1 MKGNIKM
8 NNETKIVM
16 LPIEKL
22 EHHPEN
28 PRKNIGDIS
37 ELTDSIK
44 VDGILQN
51 LTVVPKS
58 DDTEKYLIVI
68 GNRRYEAACAAG
80 LKELPCVISN
90 MDHTKQL
97 ETMLIENINRSDLTP
112 IEQAKGFEQLT
123 LAGFTPEDIASKTG
137 FSESTVR
144 RRLKLTEYNE
154 KKVLEAQERG
164 ATLDDFVK
172 LEKIKSK
179 SVKNKLL
186 GLIGTNNFNIEFNR
200 SYEYEQNKEI
210 AKKIEKELTKIAKPL
225 PENTNT
231 WNSEWRRIYDNRT
244 LKNFDIKK
252 CLKLCKN
259 KTNLFY
265 RLVISECSNC
275 YCDVYEKI
283 EVKSSE
289 AVPKQEKSEAEKQ
302 YGRAKRFINKVAID
316 HYNLRLEFMKSLIN
330 KSKIKNCEKICLNT
344 LINSC
349 DNYGYISG
357 SYGDRHTYKKLGMF
371 EDDFES
377 EKFKQHKVN
386 FPAGHMLAIVYAH
399 LHDYNT
405 LNCFVSYY
413 INGKSNFF
421 TKNKHLEAIYGFF
434 EALGYEISDEEASI
448 LNGSHPIYD
457 IQLGADFLTELK
469 KRK

>member
-1 MKGNIKM
+1 MKGDIKM
-8 NNETKIVM
+8 NHETKIVM
-16 LPIEKL
+16 IAIEKL

-37 ELTDSIK
+37 ELTDSIR

-80 LKELPCVISN
+80 LMELPCVISN
-90 MDHTKQL
+90 MDHIKQL

-123 LAGFTPEDIASKTG
+123 LAGFSPEDIATKTG

-154 KKVLEAQERG
+154 KKVIEAQERG

-179 SVKNKLL
+179 SERNKLL
-186 GLIGTNNFNIEFNR
+186 GLVGTNNFNIEYNR
-200 SYEYEQNKEI
+200 TLEAEQVKEL
-210 AKKIEKELTKIAKPL
+210 AKKIEKEMKKIAHPF
-225 PENTNT
+225 PDNEQT
-231 WNSEWRRIYDNRT
+231 WKDCWKFVYRNNA
-244 LKNFDIKK
+244 LKDFDIQK
-252 CLKLCKN
+252 CLKACKN

-265 RLVISECSNC
+265 NLVINDWND
-275 YCDVYEKI
+275 YCDVYEKV
-283 EVKSSE
+283 EVKKE
-289 AVPKQEKSEAEKQ
+289 NAPAKQEKSEAEKQ
-302 YGRAKRFINKVAID
+302 CGRAKRFINKAAID
-316 HYNLRLEFMKSLIN
+316 HYNLRLEFVKSLVN
-330 KSKIKNCEKICLNT
+330 KSKIKDCEKICLNT

-349 DNYGYISG
+349 DDYGYISG
-357 SYGDRHTYKKLGMF
+357 SYTDKNTYEKLGMF
-371 EDDFES
+371 EHYFVS
-377 EKFKQHKVN
+377 EDFKQHKEQ
-386 FPAGHMLAIVYAH
+386 FPAGHIIAVTYAH
-399 LHDYNT
+399 LHDSET
-405 LNCFVSYY
+405 LNCFASYY
-413 INGKSNFF
+413 SSSKSNFF
-421 TKNKHLEAIYGFF
+421 TASKQLEKIYDFL
-434 EALGYEISDEEASI
+434 EALGYETSDEEKSI
-448 LNGSHPIYD
+448 LNGTHPIYD
-457 IQLGADFLTELK
+457 ITLGADFLTELK

>member
-1 MKGNIKM
+1 M
-8 NNETKIVM
+8 NHETKIVM
-16 LPIEKL
+16 LAIEKL
-22 EHHPEN
+22 EYHPEN

-37 ELTDSIK
+37 ELTDSIR

-123 LAGFTPEDIASKTG
+123 LAGYTPEDIASKTG
-137 FSESTVR
+137 FSESTIR

-154 KKVLEAQERG
+154 KKVIEAQERG

-179 SVKNKLL
+179 SERNKLL
-186 GLIGTNNFNIEFNR
+186 GLVGTNNFNIEYNR
-200 SYEYEQNKEI
+200 TLEAEQVQEL
-210 AKKIEKELTKIAKPL
+210 AKKIEKEMKKIAHPF
-225 PENTNT
+225 PDNEQT
-231 WNSEWRRIYDNRT
+231 WKDCWKSVYRNNV
-244 LKNFDIKK
+244 LKDFDIQK
-252 CLKLCKN
+252 CLKACKN

-265 RLVISECSNC
+265 KLVINDWNN
-275 YCDVYEKI
+275 YCDVYEKV
-283 EVKSSE
+283 EVKKE
-289 AVPKQEKSEAEKQ
+289 NAPAKQEKSEAEKQ
-302 YGRAKRFINKVAID
+302 YDRAKRFINKAAID
-316 HYNLRLEFMKSLIN
+316 HYNLRLEFVKSLVN
-330 KSKIKNCEKICLNT
+330 KSKIKDCEKICLET
-344 LINSC
+344 LIDKC
-349 DNYGYISG
+349 DDYGYISG
-357 SYGDRHTYKKLGMF
+357 SYTDINAYYKMNMF
-371 EDDFES
+371 KNNFNS
-377 EKFKQHKVN
+377 EEFKRHKVN

-399 LHDYNT
+399 LHDNDT
-405 LNCFVSYY
+405 HNCFISFYG
-413 INGKSNFF
+413 NGNSNFF
-421 TKNKHLEAIYGFF
+421 IKNSQLKKIYSFLEK
-434 EALGYEISDEEASI
+434 LGYETSDEEASI

-457 IQLGADFLTELK
+457 VQLGADFLTELK